1 MKKLLFAIALLI
13 NLPVQA
19 ASLLSAQDEL
29 LEPDKAFAMTT
40 RVIDGN
46 TLEASWDIAKGYYLY
61 RDKFRFEV
69 IKGSATVLSPQM
81 PKGKKKK
88 DLIFGV
94 VETYVKSVAIK
105 LPLTRASTNAETL
118 TLRITS
124 QGCNDPVGVCY
135 PPIIKKVTFNLPVIT
150 AATAAPKVDSL
161 SALKQLVQP
170 GGLGREFLHPDKAF
184 GVALSNIS
192 ERKLRANFRITDGY
206 YLYRNKFSFTVRA
219 VDGARLTA
227 VKLDKV
233 ELPRG
238 KKKKDPTFGTVEVY
252 TQSFDLILP
261 FKVSSGES
269 VAAILDVGYQ
279 GCADQGICYPPA
291 TKKFNLTIS
300 NGAIIVGA
308 AAATGDTRL
317 VAPPSTSTD
326 KTGNSISSGEYWLA
340 ILGAFG
346 VGLLLTFTPCV
357 LPMIPILSSIIVG
370 QGGKK
375 VTKMRGG
382 GLAAIYVLGTIVT
395 YAISGA
401 VAGTTGDQLQSYFQ
415 NTWAI
420 GIFSSILVLLALSMF
435 GFYELQMPSFIQSR
449 LQAHS
454 QKLKGGSIVGVFLM
468 GIISALIVGA
478 CVSPLLIS
486 ILAVA
491 IKIGDPVLGALIMSS
506 MAVGM
511 GVILVGIGFGAGF
524 LTPRAGVWM
533 DRVKYFF
540 GVLLLG
546 VAVYLLGVLPEV
558 PVMFLWAAL
567 FIVTSIYLGA
577 IEPLPEGAG
586 GWHYFFKGLGMLLLA
601 WGIFA
606 LIGAFSGNRD
616 ILRPVSMSAIVSSS
630 QTGTASLAGPAE
642 AAHVFQRVG
651 SLAELDAKL
660 SRARSEGKGVVLD
673 YFATWCTDCVR
684 MEKTTFADPE
694 VVRIL
699 GARFISL
706 QVDVTDPN
714 NADTRAIKKRYGVFG
729 PPAMLFF
736 GTDGVER
743 KDLNFYG
750 YKSAKQFLK
759 VINSV

>member
-1 MKKLLFAIALLI
+1 MKKILITLALLV
-13 NLPVQA
+13 NLPAQA
-19 ASLLSAQDEL
+19 ISLLGAQDEL
-29 LEPDKAFAMTT
+29 LEPDKAFALTT
-40 RVIDGN
+40 RVVDGN

-61 RDKFRFEV
+61 RDKFKFDV
-69 IKGSATVLSPQM
+69 IKGKTTVLTPQM
-81 PKGKKKK
+81 PKGKKKN
-88 DLIFGV
+88 DLTFGV

-105 LPLTRASTNAETL
+105 LPLTRANTNGETL

-135 PPIIKKVTFNLPVIT
+135 PPIIKKVTFNLPAIT
-150 AATAAPKVDSL
+150 AAALAPKIDSL

-184 GVALSNIS
+184 GVELSNIS
-192 ERKLRANFRITDGY
+192 ERKLRAHFRIADGY
-206 YLYRNKFSFTVRA
+206 YLYRNKFSFRVRA
-219 VDGARLTA
+219 ADGSRLTA
-227 VKLDKV
+227 VKLGKV

-238 KKKKDPTFGTVEVY
+238 KKKEDPTYGMVEVY
-252 TQSFDLILP
+252 TRSFDLILP
-261 FKVSSGES
+261 FKVSSGDS
-269 VAAILDVGYQ
+269 IAAILNVGYQ
-279 GCADQGICYPPA
+279 GCADKGICYPPA
-291 TKKFNLTIS
+291 AKKISLTIS
-300 NGAIIVGA
+300 NGAITVDTTA
-308 AAATGDTRL
+308 TTGDSRL
-317 VAPPSTSTD
+317 VAPPSTSTG
-326 KTGNSISSGEYWLA
+326 KAGNSISSGEYWLA

-370 QGGKK
+370 QGGKQ
-375 VTKMRGG
+375 VTRMRGG

-401 VAGTTGDQLQSYFQ
+401 VAGSTGDQLQSYFQ

-420 GIFSSILVLLALSMF
+420 SIFSFILVLLALSMF

-449 LQAHS
+449 LQARS
-454 QKLKGGSIVGVFLM
+454 QKLRGGSIVGVFLM

-511 GVILVGIGFGAGF
+511 GVILVGIGFGAAF
-524 LTPRAGVWM
+524 LTPKAGVWM

-546 VAVYLLGVLPEV
+546 VAVYLLGVLPDV

-567 FIVTSIYLGA
+567 FIVASIYLGA

-586 GWHYFFKGLGMLLLA
+586 GWHYFFKGLGMVLLV

-616 ILRPVSMSAIVSSS
+616 ILRPISMSAIVSSQS
-630 QTGTASLAGPAE
+630 ATVSSARPA

-651 SLAELDAKL
+651 SLAELDTKLAQAK
-660 SRARSEGKGVVLD
+660 SEGRGVMLD

-684 MEKTTFADPE
+684 MEKTTFADPD

-699 GARFISL
+699 NGHFISL

-729 PPAMLFF
+729 PPAILFF

-750 YKSAKQFLK
+750 YKSAKEFLK
-759 VINSV
+759 VLNSV